1 MRGDDWVENLQRA
14 KRLGLRSIEQIDEV
28 RIDWQLLEDL
38 PYRFAREKAILP
50 LSVRPDGGLDA
61 LVADPLDIEAVE
73 MARFLLK
80 RPLFPLIAPR
90 KKILVW
96 LDSAYEKWAGRRHSL
111 ANMDELN
118 ASDPLKPP
126 QGSSNGENFRT
137 LFDLIDQ
144 KEQSEASQLLSDLLC
159 QAVEQRASDMHF
171 EPCSGAWRVRYRIDG
186 ILHVRANISS
196 DLQRKIATRI
206 KALAGLDIAESRR
219 PQDGRLQVR
228 VAGRDIDLRISTL
241 FVAEGERI
249 ALRLLDQSRNDLT
262 LSSLHLP
269 PKIEI
274 AFREQL
280 RAPHGLL
287 LVCGPT
293 GSGKTTT
300 LYSALCELQRE
311 KNNIMTIEDPIEY
324 RLQGISQMNVQP
336 LIGLDFAAGLRHLL
350 RQDPDVLLLGE
361 MRDTASAQIA
371 LRAALTG
378 HLVLSTLHAKSAVG
392 AFARLLDLGIEPK
405 LIFSCL
411 NGILYQRLVR
421 QLCLH
426 CKHLIR
432 AFRSDRRS
440 EQNERSFTGCPHCH
454 HTGYLG
460 RRAVFEWLPID
471 QQIGGASPMMSGAH
485 RHGLTAEA
493 SIIAKGLIPLHH
505 HAQQLLREEVSCQ
518 KELQSLL

>member
-1 MRGDDWVENLQRA
+1 MRGDEWAESRQRA
-14 KRLGLRSIEQIDEV
+14 KSLGLRSIEQIDEV
-28 RIDWQLLEDL
+28 RIDWQLLEHL

-96 LDSAYEKWAGRRHSL
+96 LDSTYEKWAGRRHLS
-111 ANMDELN
+111 ANI
-118 ASDPLKPP
+118 
-126 QGSSNGENFRT
+126 GESHGADLHTRARGVSHGGNFRA
-137 LFDLIDQ
+137 LCDLLDQ
-144 KEQSEASQLLSDLLC
+144 KEHSEASQLLSDLLC
-159 QAVEQRASDMHF
+159 QAVEQRASDLHF
-171 EPCSGAWRVRYRIDG
+171 EPCFGAWRVRYRIDG
-186 ILHVRANISS
+186 TLHVRATISP
-196 DLQRKIATRI
+196 DLQRKIAIRI
-206 KALAGLDIAESRR
+206 KALARLDIAECRR
-219 PQDGRLQVR
+219 PQDGHLQVR

-249 ALRLLDQSRNDLT
+249 ALRLLDQSRKDLT
-262 LSSLHLP
+262 LSSLQLP
-269 PKIEI
+269 SKIES
-274 AFREQL
+274 AFCEQL

-300 LYSALCELQRE
+300 LYSALSDLQRE

-324 RLQGISQMNVQP
+324 RLQGISQMNIQP
-336 LIGLDFAAGLRHLL
+336 SIGLDFAAGLRHLL

-371 LRAALTG
+371 FRAALTG

-392 AFARLLDLGIEPK
+392 AFARLLELGIELNP
-405 LIFSCL
+405 IFSCL

-421 QLCLH
+421 QLCPH

-432 AFRSDRRS
+432 VLRSDRRS
-440 EQNERSFTGCPHCH
+440 AQNEHPCTGCPHCH
-454 HTGYLG
+454 HTGYWG

-471 QQIGGASPMMSGAH
+471 QQSASASSMSRSPH
-485 RHGLTAEA
+485 RPSPIAESTRFA
-493 SIIAKGLIPLHH
+493 EGLIPLHH